1 MTPGRESFATGLAQG
16 LSQSEAYRRAFPKSQ
31 AWKDA
36 TVWRKA
42 SLLAAVG
49 EVQARL
55 AEIQAQ
61 VAERSLVTLENHVAE
76 LARLRRLAED
86 EGQLAAAIKAEELR
100 GKVCGLY
107 VDRTEHTGPNGGPI
121 QAVSMS
127 LEQFRQIAIEMA
139 GRV

>member
-16 LSQSEAYRRAFPKSQ
+16 LSQSEAYRRAFQKSQ

-49 EVQARL
+49 EVQARV

-61 VAERSLVTLENHVAE
+61 VAERSLVTLEGHVAE
-76 LARLRRLAED
+76 LARLRRAAED

-107 VDRTEHTGPNGGPI
+107 VERTEHTGPGGGPI

-127 LEQFRQIAIEMA
+127 LDQFRQIALEMA